1 MISFKAIFRLF
12 RAPLPLTS
20 SSETKSTV
28 RRPSWEKIRR
38 WFPLLLWVPR
48 ERLRGRAGGR
58 AAVYCRYVG
67 RGRGRFLCTL
77 QRAAW
82 CIRALA
88 LRFSRPAAHRHSP
101 AAPRSLEKGD
111 TGEEEERKDEERT
124 MRIFCPRDLGH
135 WLLQRE
141 ELRRGEA
148 RMRRE
153 TVVRSC
159 VSSHPPS
166 PTIIPCLPTTT
177 TKRMERAMNGPATP
191 LDTFPLL
198 LLPLKKTCLNLE
210 EEEEGKE
217 LPFYWAAEK
226 VVELNFKAGSGM
238 QLFPHFR
245 DRENVRK

>member
-20 SSETKSTV
+20 SSETNSTV
-28 RRPSWEKIRR
+28 RRPGWGKIRR
-38 WFPLLLWVPR
+38 WFPLLLRVPR
-48 ERLRGRAGGR
+48 ERLRGRASGR

-124 MRIFCPRDLGH
+124 MRIFCPRDLGVGT
-135 WLLQRE
+135 LTTAARRVE
-141 ELRRGEA
+141 ARRGKDA
-148 RMRRE
+148 TRNS
-153 TVVRSC
+153 RSIVC
-159 VSSHPPS
+159 VLTPPS

-177 TKRMERAMNGPATP
+177 TKRMERAMNGTATP

-198 LLPLKKTCLNLE
+198 LLPLKKHASI
-210 EEEEGKE
+210 
-217 LPFYWAAEK
+217 WRRREK
-226 VVELNFKAGSGM
+226 NCPSIGQQKKSSS
-238 QLFPHFR
+238 
-245 DRENVRK
+245 